1 MTETVSQADPVQNT
15 ASRVRAISRVW
26 HLTVM
31 RRRIALLR
39 AMRERLRE
47 LENLKLIGPSDLV
60 ILGRRRPLRHRI
72 AKLEREHAENAHRT
86 HLAYGLG
93 SILL

>member
-15 ASRVRAISRVW
+15 ASRVRAIRRAW

-31 RRRIALLR
+31 RRRTLLR

-47 LENLKLIGPSDLV
+47 LENLKLIGPSDIA
-60 ILGRRRPLRHRI
+60 ILGRRRTLRHRI
-72 AKLEREHAENAHRT
+72 AKLERERAKNAHRT